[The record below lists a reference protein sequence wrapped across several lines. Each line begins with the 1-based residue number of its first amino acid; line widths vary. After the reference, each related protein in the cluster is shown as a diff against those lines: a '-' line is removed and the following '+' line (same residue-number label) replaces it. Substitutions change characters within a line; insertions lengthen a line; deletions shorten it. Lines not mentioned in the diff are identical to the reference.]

1 MDCGNFETLSQL
13 YIDEELD
20 TERVAQFEAHLL
32 TCDRCKREME
42 YLQATIQGIESYP
55 QIEARADLA
64 DNVMARI
71 EWKPSPWDLSREL
84 IYIAL
89 HQRNFVLLWFGELAF
104 TVGDM
109 AMFIALPF
117 YVYNR
122 TSSVLATG
130 AMLIVQTVP
139 SLLFSSIAGVLID
152 RWNRKRIMVAADL
165 LQALVLLPLFIV
177 NSHDW
182 LWIIYPVVFVKASI
196 AQASGPAKSAII
208 PRFVGK
214 KYLMKANSLN
224 AIGTCLAS
232 LVGPSLGGLLL
243 GLMGLNSVMFLGV
256 ASYVIS
262 GLLISLICL
271 PSDATGEQAKTD
283 NPAEVSWLTIWR
295 DWLEGLQL
303 VQREHIILAI
313 FVVIGI
319 GALGQGIIIVLA
331 VVFIKDVLGA
341 GAMEFGWLGTAQ
353 GLGAL
358 IGGFI
363 IGQASRFLPPTRL
376 ITLGVGVVGI
386 IFIVMINFPVLP
398 LTLALTVLVGVPV
411 MGITIGVETLLQSS
425 TTDCYLGRIFG
436 TYGTSQA
443 LLTLGGMGLA
453 SVLGGFLGVVPMLN
467 VAGGLYFSA
476 GLVALLMLRNKKCK
490 GDTSSELKESPE
502 NV

>member
-13 YIDEELD
+13 YIAEELD
-20 TERVAQFEAHLL
+20 TECVAQFEAHLIA
-32 TCDRCKREME
+32 CGRCKREME

-55 QIEARADLA
+55 QIEVRADLA

-71 EWKPSPWDLSREL
+71 EWKPSLRDMSREL

-89 HQRNFVLLWFGELAF
+89 HQRNFALLWFGELAS

-117 YVYNR
+117 YIYNL
-122 TSSVLATG
+122 TNSVLVTG

-139 SLLFSSIAGVLID
+139 SLLFSSIAGVLVD

-165 LQALVLLPLFIV
+165 LRTLVLLPLFIL
-177 NSHDW
+177 NFHDW

-196 AQASGPAKSAII
+196 AHASGPAKSAII

-224 AIGTCLAS
+224 AMGTCLAS
-232 LVGPSLGGLLL
+232 LVGPSLGGILL
-243 GLMGLNSVMFLGV
+243 GLMGLNSVIFLSV

-262 GLLISLICL
+262 GMLISLICL
-271 PSDATGEQAKTD
+271 PSDATGKQAKTD
-283 NPAEVSWLTIWR
+283 NPVAGSWVTIWR
-295 DWLEGLQL
+295 DWMEGLRL
-303 VQREHIILAI
+303 VQREHLILAI

-319 GALGQGIIIVLA
+319 GALGQGIINVML

-341 GAMEFGWLGTAQ
+341 GAMEFGWLVTAQ

-363 IGQASRFLPPTRL
+363 IGQASRLLPPTRL
-376 ITLGVGVVGI
+376 ITLGVSVTGI
-386 IFIVMINFPVLP
+386 IFVVMINFPVLP
-398 LTLALTVLVGVPV
+398 LILALTVLVGVPV
-411 MGITIGVETLLQSS
+411 MGLSIGVETLLQSN
-425 TTDCYLGRIFG
+425 TTDHYLGRIFG

-453 SVLGGFLGVVPMLN
+453 SVLGGFFGVVPMLN

-476 GLVALLMLRNKKCK
+476 GLVALLMLRNRKCK
-490 GDTSSELKESPE
+490 ADTSSKLKESPE
-502 NV
+502 KA